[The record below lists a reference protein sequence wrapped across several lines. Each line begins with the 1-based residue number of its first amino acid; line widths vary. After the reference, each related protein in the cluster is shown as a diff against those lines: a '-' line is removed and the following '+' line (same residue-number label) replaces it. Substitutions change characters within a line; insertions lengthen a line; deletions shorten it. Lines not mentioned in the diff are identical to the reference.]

1 VESPDRRKL
10 YFKAKRSHKNKLS
23 SDYAKAND
31 YRSLRTYRSQLDAD
45 VPEITQRFLFYLR
58 LSGIEEFYNVRGKYT
73 LPRGK
78 KGLHHYLEKIA
89 REKLGLTISNY
100 TIDGFIR
107 SERFGTRSNPKPQTK
122 KEIKILTIFL
132 ENLCKRVGTW
142 QQFKFKYHKSEL
154 RGGQNR
160 TKK

>member
-1 VESPDRRKL
+1 MEKPDRRKL
-10 YFKAKRSHKNKLS
+10 YFKAKRPHENKLS
-23 SDYAKAND
+23 NKYAKAND

-58 LSGIEEFYNVRGKYT
+58 LSGIIDFYNAKGKHALSSKKRGI
-73 LPRGK
+73 
-78 KGLHHYLEKIA
+78 HHYLEKIA

-122 KEIKILTIFL
+122 KEIKILTMFL
-132 ENLCKRVGTW
+132 ENICRKAGTW
-142 QQFKFKYHKSEL
+142 QPFKFKYHKSEL
-154 RGGQNR
+154 INGRNKR
-160 TKK
+160 EK